1 MLGDTVSVKLN
12 EPSSMDK
19 IAMCQL
25 VAHLYLLP
33 TDQGGRQTAI
43 KECVYRPRFYLHSVD
58 SDCRID
64 EMEQEKMHPGERG
77 RVTMTL
83 LYPERFGDT
92 LRPGQSFELHEG
104 LKTVAQGTIL
114 EIVSMSP

>member
-12 EPSSMDK
+12 ELSSMDK
-19 IAMCQL
+19 RAMCQL

-33 TDQGGRQTAI
+33 TDLGGRQTAI
-43 KECVYRPRFYLHSVD
+43 KEHVYRPRFYLHSVD
-58 SDCRID
+58 SDCRIN
-64 EMEQEKMHPGERG
+64 ELEQEKMHPGERG

-92 LRPGQSFELHEG
+92 LRPRQSFELHDG

-114 EIVSMSP
+114 EVVPMSP

>member
-1 MLGDTVSVKLN
+1 MVSVKLH
-12 EPSSMDK
+12 EPSSMDE

-33 TDQGGRQTAI
+33 TEQGGRQTAI
-43 KECVYRPRFYLHSVD
+43 KERIYRPRFHLHSVD

-64 EMEQEKMHPGERG
+64 ELEKEKMNPGERG

-83 LYPERFGDT
+83 LHPERFGDA
-92 LRPGQSFELHEG
+92 LCPGQSFELHEG

-114 EIVSMSP
+114 EVMSVNT

>member
-1 MLGDTVSVKLN
+1 MVYVKLN
-12 EPSSMDK
+12 EPKATDA
-19 IAMCQL
+19 ITMCQL

-33 TDQGGRQTAI
+33 TEQGGRQTAI
-43 KECVYRPRFYLHSVD
+43 KERVYRPRFYLHSVD

-64 EMEQEKMHPGERG
+64 KLEQEKMHPGERG

-83 LYPERFGDT
+83 LYPERFGDA
-92 LRPGQSFELHEG
+92 LRPGQAFELHEG

-114 EIVSMSP
+114 EVVSVSP